1 MIETLL
7 SDKMHL
13 VFECE
18 IEKLLDKGYKIVH
31 INTVCDSCDRIIWTA
46 LLKK

>member
-7 SDKMHL
+7 SDSQL
-13 VFECE
+13 WFQDEL
-18 IEKLLDKGYKIVH
+18 IKLLDKGYEIVH
-31 INTVCDSCDRIIWTA
+31 INTVCDSCDGIIWTA

>member
-7 SDKMHL
+7 SDKQ
-13 VFECE
+13 VWFQWE
-18 IEKLLDKGYKIVH
+18 IEKLLDRGYKIVH